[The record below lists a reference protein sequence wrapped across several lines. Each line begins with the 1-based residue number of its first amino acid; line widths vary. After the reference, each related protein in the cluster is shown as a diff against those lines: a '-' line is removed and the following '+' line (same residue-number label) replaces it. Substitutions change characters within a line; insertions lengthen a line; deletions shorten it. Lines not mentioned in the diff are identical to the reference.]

1 MLVSYARRA
10 SPTGGGGGGGGGSH
24 LDTQTVI
31 TGQDGRAIDA
41 NRRRGFISGVIGSIS
56 DGTSNLYAGA
66 PAPITSLYWD
76 EGGGFG
82 SSYIMTITGAV
93 NSGWVTLTIGAKV
106 LNRVDATFS
115 GGTWTWTPA
124 DNGGSLS
131 PVGSTKTIYF
141 D

>member
-10 SPTGGGGGGGGGSH
+10 SPTGGGGGGGGSH

-31 TGQDGRAIDA
+31 TGQDGRAIDG

-66 PAPITSLYWD
+66 PITSLYWD
-76 EGGGFG
+76 EGGG
-82 SSYIMTITGAV
+82 SAYYTLAITGAV
-93 NSGWVTLTIGAKV
+93 NSGWVTITIGTTV

-115 GGTWTWTPA
+115 GGTWIWTPA